1 MNMETKNRINTDV
14 METIECKLKLLLSTY
29 LLLKELSCRPQIG
42 MTVTWIDEDG
52 RWILDG

>member
-1 MNMETKNRINTDV
+1 
-14 METIECKLKLLLSTY
+14 METIECKLKLLLPTY
-29 LLLKELSCRPQIG
+29 LLLKELSCRRRPQIG